1 MTEVNTN
8 DRRCPGLA
16 RRKVLAG
23 AAAALVATLVA
34 GCSSMPPLSVEAPEV
49 RLASLTLREATLDAQ
64 RFSVGLLVRNP
75 NAVPIPIE
83 QVRFSAR
90 LAGGGTLQGRSVE
103 PFTLA
108 PGGTE
113 TVQLDVD
120 SDLVSSLSRLLALV
134 QGPGSTISYDLDGL
148 VELSR
153 GLNRT
158 LPFNYRGEIALSM
171 PAR

>member
-1 MTEVNTN
+1 T
-8 DRRCPGLA
+8 
-16 RRKVLAG
+16 
-23 AAAALVATLVA
+23 
-34 GCSSMPPLSVEAPEV
+34 GCASVPLSVETPEV
-49 RLASLTLREATLDAQ
+49 RLASLTLREATLDSQ

-75 NAVPIPIE
+75 NTVEIPIR

-90 LAGGGTLQGRSVE
+90 LSGGGTLDGRTVE
-103 PFTLA
+103 PFLLS
-108 PGGTE
+108 PGASQ
-113 TVQLDVD
+113 TVQLDVN

-134 QGPGSTISYDLDGL
+134 QGPESTISYDLDGL

-153 GLNRT
+153 GFNRV